1 MNNGVRWTVTAG
13 LVAGALDILY
23 AIGYWAIARDVPAA
37 RILQSVASGLLG
49 KSSFDGGTAT
59 AALGLALHFAMTL
72 AMAAIYFVAAR
83 RMPALWQRPFAAGAA
98 YGVLI
103 YVVMNFVVVP
113 LSAAVASVP
122 GNNLWTWLSVA
133 MHALLVGMPIALCA
147 RQARLAR

>member
-1 MNNGVRWTVTAG
+1 MGNVMRWAVVAG

-23 AIGYWAIARDVPAA
+23 AIAYWALAHDVPAA

-49 KSSFDGGTAT
+49 KSSFDGGAAT

-72 AMAAIYFVAAR
+72 AMAAAYFAAAR
-83 RMPALWQRPFAAGAA
+83 RMPALRQRPLAAGAA

-113 LSAAVASVP
+113 LSAAVAGAP

-133 MHALLVGMPIALCA
+133 MHALLVGIPIALCA
-147 RQARLAR
+147 RRAYG